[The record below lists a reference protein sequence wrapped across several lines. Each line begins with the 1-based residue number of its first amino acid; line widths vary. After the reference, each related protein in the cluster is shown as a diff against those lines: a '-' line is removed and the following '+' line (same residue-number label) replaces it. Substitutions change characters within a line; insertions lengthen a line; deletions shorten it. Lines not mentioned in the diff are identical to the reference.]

1 MEQNSNEKSAVFEKY
16 NERYVNG
23 YCTKKQ
29 LKKLVKLGVLTQ
41 EEYDTIVGTNE

>member
-1 MEQNSNEKSAVFEKY
+1 MNENSNEKSAAFEKY

-29 LKKLVKLGVLTQ
+29 LKKLVKLGILTQ
-41 EEYDTIVGTNE
+41 EEYDIIVGSDK